1 MSLPLTLLVISGLGV
16 FAAWVAQSPELLVMA
31 GPAMLL
37 SFWAWIKSLLARFVP
52 PRNLIVVDGSN
63 VLFWRENTPQI
74 ATLIEVLRRLEARGF
89 LPGVVFD
96 ANAGHLVTGKF
107 QDEASFA
114 ALLDLPQDRVRVVDK
129 STPADPVVLETARK
143 YGVQVV
149 SNDRFRD
156 WADRFP
162 EVNDPKHI
170 RRGGYDAEG
179 LWLD

>member
-1 MSLPLTLLVISGLGV
+1 MSLHLVLALVSALSV
-16 FAAWVAQSPELLVMA
+16 FAAWTAQSPELLLMA
-31 GPAMLL
+31 GPGLILSIGAWVKSMLRRVL
-37 SFWAWIKSLLARFVP
+37 P

-63 VLFWRENTPQI
+63 VLFWRDNAPQL
-74 ATLIEVLRRLEARGF
+74 ATLIAVLRKLEARGF

-96 ANAGHLVTGKF
+96 ANAGYLIEGRF
-107 QDEASFA
+107 IDEAGFA
-114 ALLDLPQDRVRVVDK
+114 ALLNLPQNRVRVVDK

-149 SNDRFRD
+149 SNDRYRD

-162 EVNDPKHI
+162 EVNDPKHM
-170 RRGGYDAEG
+170 RRGGYDEDG

>member
-1 MSLPLTLLVISGLGV
+1 MPLPLILALISGLGV
-16 FAAWVAQSPELLVMA
+16 FAAWAVQSPELLLVA
-31 GPAMLL
+31 GPSLLL
-37 SFWAWIKSLLARFVP
+37 SLWAWLKTLMARWLP

-63 VLFWRENTPQI
+63 VLFWRDNTAQLS
-74 ATLIEVLRRLEARGF
+74 TLIEVLRKLEARGF

-96 ANAGHLVTGKF
+96 ANAGYLIDGQFK
-107 QDEASFA
+107 DEADFA
-114 ALLDLPQDRVRVVDK
+114 ALLDLPPNRVRVVDK
-129 STPADPVVLETARK
+129 STPADPVVLDTARK

-162 EVNDPKHI
+162 EVNTPRHI
-170 RRGGYDAEG
+170 LRGGYDEDG

>member
-1 MSLPLTLLVISGLGV
+1 VSLHLVLALVSGVAV
-16 FAAWVAQSPELLVMA
+16 FAAWAAQSPELLVMA
-31 GPAMLL
+31 GPALVL
-37 SFWAWIKSLLARFVP
+37 SIWAWVKALLKRLLP

-63 VLFWRENTPQI
+63 VLFWRENRPQL
-74 ATLIEVLRRLEARGF
+74 ATLIEVLRTLEARGF

-96 ANAGHLVTGKF
+96 ANAGYLIDAGFK
-107 QDEASFA
+107 DEAAFA
-114 ALLDLPQDRVRVVDK
+114 ALLNLPLNRVRVVDK

-149 SNDRFRD
+149 SNDRYRD

-170 RRGGYDAEG
+170 LRGGYRDG
-179 LWLD
+179 SLWLD